1 MPINPIPQPVDVI
14 INPSGEPPKIK
25 DFIINAPLIV
35 QSTNVKNKLDTITKE
50 TDNLSTRLSALESSI
65 DSNITNIISNAS
77 GSLFFSN
84 TPNII
89 ETSGSL
95 YLSGAIKSSYIS
107 SSTGAY
113 ITGSVTQ
120 GYSGNIASGMNSH
133 AEGRQTRA
141 QGIGSHAEGY
151 GGAGYASGNY
161 SHAEGQATIAYG
173 AGSHAE
179 GYQTN
184 ASGDYCHAEGQ
195 DTYVTTL
202 GDYSHAEGHFTKVDN
217 RYAHA
222 EGYGTLASNL
232 YAHAEGY
239 LTTGSGQASHAE
251 GISTTASGNH
261 SHAEGS
267 GSIASGGASHAEG
280 QLTLASGIYAH
291 AEGYLTTASAY
302 ASHAEGQNT
311 TAGSGGSH
319 AEGFYTSTVGNYSHA
334 QGSGSIAWGIYSF
347 AAGNRTI
354 ASGSV
359 DVTQAAFGRFN
370 KRENTTS
377 LFVIGNGTGDSDAL
391 RGDIFRT
398 ESTGELV
405 LSGGI
410 RHSFLNNV
418 INTTLMN
425 LNYHMWV
432 FDTFQNGGNINVTLP
447 IINDNVVDIGLTV
460 VIKQH
465 DSDGSGRIVT
475 IRPTTGK
482 TILGFNTEFTA
493 GPGMVLTTLGGT
505 KPAYTRRSITLTYTG
520 LNVASGN
527 YRWTVM
533 ATSEC

>member
-50 TDNLSTRLSALESSI
+50 TDNLSTRLSALEIS
-65 DSNITNIISNAS
+65 SNAS
-77 GSLFFSN
+77 DSFFFSN
-84 TPNII
+84 SPNTI

-120 GYSGNIASGMNSH
+120 GYSGNIASGINSH

-141 QGIGSHAEGY
+141 QGIGSHAE
-151 GGAGYASGNY
+151 
-161 SHAEGQATIAYG
+161 
-173 AGSHAE
+173 
-179 GYQTN
+179 
-184 ASGDYCHAEGQ
+184 
-195 DTYVTTL
+195 
-202 GDYSHAEGHFTKVDN
+202 
-217 RYAHA
+217 
-222 EGYGTLASNL
+222 
-232 YAHAEGY
+232 
-239 LTTGSGQASHAE
+239 
-251 GISTTASGNH
+251 
-261 SHAEGS
+261 
-267 GSIASGGASHAEG
+267 
-280 QLTLASGIYAH
+280 
-291 AEGYLTTASAY
+291 
-302 ASHAEGQNT
+302 
-311 TAGSGGSH
+311 
-319 AEGFYTSTVGNYSHA
+319 
-334 QGSGSIAWGIYSF
+334 GSGSIAWGIYSF

-370 KRENTTS
+370 KRDNTTS
-377 LFVIGNGTGDSDAL
+377 LFVIGNGTGDSNAL
-391 RGDIFRT
+391 RKDIFRA

-418 INTTLMN
+418 NNTTLMN

-432 FDTFQNGGNINVTLP
+432 FDTFQNGGDISVTLP

-520 LNVASGN
+520 LNIASGN

>member
-50 TDNLSTRLSALESSI
+50 TDNLSTRLSALEIS
-65 DSNITNIISNAS
+65 SNAS
-77 GSLFFSN
+77 DSFFFSN
-84 TPNII
+84 SPNTI

-120 GYSGNIASGMNSH
+120 GYSGNIASGINSH

-195 DTYVTTL
+195 DTYVTTN
-202 GDYSHAEGHFTKVDN
+202 GDYSHAEGHLTKVDN

-222 EGYGTLASNL
+222 EGY
-232 YAHAEGY
+232 
-239 LTTGSGQASHAE
+239 LTTGSGEASHAE
-251 GISTTASGNH
+251 GERTRALNF
-261 SHAEGS
+261 
-267 GSIASGGASHAEG
+267 
-280 QLTLASGIYAH
+280 
-291 AEGYLTTASAY
+291 
-302 ASHAEGQNT
+302 
-311 TAGSGGSH
+311 GSH
-319 AEGFYTSTVGNYSHA
+319 AEGFLTVANSNGSHAEGYQSYTFSLSGPDKLGYSAHAEGRETSVCGNYAHSEGYQTHASGAHSHA
-334 QGSGSIAWGIYSF
+334 EGDNTITYGASSHAEGLY
-347 AAGNRTI
+347 TI
-354 ASGSV
+354 ASGSYSHAGGHGTIASGSYQTV
-359 DVTQAAFGRFN
+359 VGSYNNRL
-370 KRENTTS
+370 NTTS
-377 LFVIGNGTGDSDAL
+377 LFIIGNGTADSDAL
-391 RGDIFRT
+391 RGDIFRA
-398 ESTGELV
+398 ENTGELV

-410 RHSFLNNV
+410 RHSFLNSS
-418 INTTLMN
+418 IGTTLMDRK
-425 LNYHMWV
+425 HHIWV
-432 FDTFQNGGNINVTLP
+432 FDTFEYGGNISVTLP
-447 IINDNVVDIGLTV
+447 EINDRVKDIGLTV
-460 VIKQH
+460 VIRQN
-465 DSDGSGRIVT
+465 DADAPGGRNVT
-475 IRPTTGK
+475 IRPGILEAFPSYTS
-482 TILGFNTEFTA
+482 ILGFNTEFTNPA
-493 GPGMVLTTLGGT
+493 GMVLSTLGGT
-505 KPAYTRRSITLTYTG
+505 KSPAYYRRSITLTYTG
-520 LNVASGN
+520 RASNGN